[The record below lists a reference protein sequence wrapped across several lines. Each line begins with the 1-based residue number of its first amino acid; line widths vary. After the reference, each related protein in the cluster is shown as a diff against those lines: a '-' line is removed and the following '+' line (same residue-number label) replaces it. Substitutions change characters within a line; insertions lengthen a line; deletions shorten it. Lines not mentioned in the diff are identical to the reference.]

1 MLCQWAYELGQSL
14 WKTRRFKNKT
24 NAPFNPMPLL
34 DVYPKY

>member
-1 MLCQWAYELGQSL
+1 MLCQWAYELGQS